1 MSIYIT
7 QQQKKEWEAE
17 ILTLSLKSVGLTFN
31 LERENFLKEL
41 LSKAIVLPVEESWY
55 LKANDLYDAAN
66 QGELVFSLEK
76 DYPNGVIIK
85 K

>member
-7 QQQKKEWEAE
+7 QQQKEEWEAE

-41 LSKAIVLPVEESWY
+41 LSKAIVLPVEGSWDDILSSTEVTDCIY
-55 LKANDLYDAAN
+55 SNKMN
-66 QGELVFSLEK
+66 
-76 DYPNGVIIK
+76 YPDGVIIK
-85 K
+85 S